1 MMLGCGN
8 GPVKRLLFHSEAPT
22 GASGAKSDVDLL
34 NRRGYTRAVNLYNRE
49 TL

>member
-1 MMLGCGN
+1 RN
-8 GPVKRLLFHSEAPT
+8 Q
-22 GASGAKSDVDLL
+22 DVDLL

>member
-1 MMLGCGN
+1 
-8 GPVKRLLFHSEAPT
+8 PVERNQ
-22 GASGAKSDVDLL
+22 DVDLL

>member
-1 MMLGCGN
+1 
-8 GPVKRLLFHSEAPT
+8 GPAGRNQ
-22 GASGAKSDVDLL
+22 DVDLL

>member
-1 MMLGCGN
+1 N
-8 GPVKRLLFHSEAPT
+8 Q
-22 GASGAKSDVDLL
+22 DVDLL